1 MTRRWST
8 LGLVTFAALAA
19 TAPAAG
25 AQQTPSPA
33 RVWVPC
39 EGCGA
44 DSLAVLRAKVAL
56 DQVTAKHA
64 ELARAMEEA
73 NGAQQEV
80 LRRQMASLQRQM
92 AAYSRQLSAARPRGW
107 IGLTFEGPQEMRWK
121 EGQMVSTFPEYPMV
135 VAVDPNSPADRAGV
149 RQGDSLLAMNGKD
162 LRRGIVL
169 SELLRPQARLR
180 LKLRRDGQVRELPLT
195 VARAPGA
202 VVVRRMDFVEGPL
215 PPMPPMPPMP
225 GMPGMPGM
233 QAPRAPEAVR
243 APRTARV
250 EVWVGDEEE
259 ARAESAGRPEEGTRI
274 FVFPRVDGLA
284 GADMR
289 TLDADLG
296 EGFGVSRGVLVV
308 STATSSPARESGLR
322 GGDVILAAEGRAVNT
337 VHELRAAAM
346 KANGVAKGQRTL
358 KLDVIRAGGKKRMVT
373 LRW

>member
-8 LGLVTFAALAA
+8 LGLVTFAAMAA
-19 TAPAAG
+19 GAPAAG

-33 RVWVPC
+33 RVWVQC
-39 EGCGA
+39 DGCGD

-56 DQVTAKHA
+56 EQVTAKHA

-73 NGAQQEV
+73 NGAQQDV
-80 LRRQMASLQRQM
+80 LRRQMAGLQRQM
-92 AAYSRQLSAARPRGW
+92 MAYSRQLSAARPRGW
-107 IGLTFEGPQEMRWK
+107 IGLTFEGPQEMTFK
-121 EGQMVSTFPEYPMV
+121 EGRMVSSFPEYPMV
-135 VAVDPNSPADRAGV
+135 VAVDPNSPADKAGV

-169 SELLRPQARLR
+169 AELLRPQAHLRLR
-180 LKLRRDGQVRELPLT
+180 LRRDGQVRELPLT

-202 VVVRRMDFVEGPL
+202 VVVRRMDFVEAPMA
-215 PPMPPMPPMP
+215 PMAPMPAMPPMPA
-225 GMPGMPGM
+225 GV
-233 QAPRAPEAVR
+233 APRAPLP
-243 APRTARV
+243 PRSARV
-250 EVWVGDEEE
+250 EVRVDDDGE
-259 ARAESAGRPEEGTRI
+259 ARAESVARADGPETRI

-289 TLDADLG
+289 TLDSDLG
-296 EGFGVSRGVLVV
+296 ESFGVARGVLVV

-322 GGDVILAAEGRAVNT
+322 GGDVILAADGRTVNT
-337 VHELRAAAM
+337 LHELRAAAM

>member
-33 RVWVPC
+33 RVWVQC
-39 EGCGA
+39 DGCGA

-56 DQVTAKHA
+56 DQATAKHA

-73 NGAQQEV
+73 NGAQQDV

-107 IGLTFEGPQEMRWK
+107 IGLTFEGPQEMLWK
-121 EGQMVSTFPEYPMV
+121 EGRMVSTFPEYPMV

-149 RQGDSLLAMNGKD
+149 RQGDSLVAMNGKD

-169 SELLRPQARLR
+169 SDLLRPQARLR

-202 VVVRRMDFVEGPL
+202 VVVRRMDFVEGSL
-215 PPMPPMPPMP
+215 PPMPPMAPMPPMP
-225 GMPGMPGM
+225 AM
-233 QAPRAPEAVR
+233 QSPRAPDAPR

-250 EVWVGDEEE
+250 QVWVGDEEE
-259 ARAESAGRPEEGTRI
+259 ARAESLGRPEEGTRI

-322 GGDVILAAEGRAVNT
+322 GGDVILAAEGRTVNT